1 MGQWMVLEHNGVM
14 WTLLL
19 VLVKTWCLHR
29 DSPTTLGHMKLVLLL
44 LLGAFSALPSLF
56 LIMCT
61 LLYLFLSMNMRRIMT
76 MYLCMPLLLP
86 LTSTLMKENRMLILN
101 LPGLWLLSKIL
112 KVLFFSD

>member
-1 MGQWMVLEHNGVM
+1 MVTVIQWMVLEHNGVM

-29 DSPTTLGHMKLVLLL
+29 DSPTTLGHMKPVLLL
-44 LLGAFSALPSLF
+44 LLGAFSALPSLPSLF

-61 LLYLFLSMNMRRIMT
+61 LLYLFLSMNMRWIMT
-76 MYLCMPLLLP
+76 TYLYMPLLLP

-101 LPGLWLLSKIL
+101 LLGLWLLSDN
-112 KVLFFSD
+112 F